1 MSDVHKKKR
10 SSSQTM
16 TIMIIAGLI
25 LGIIVGSIF
34 NIFIDST
41 FVQIVDQYIFNVL
54 GQVFLNLIFM
64 MVVPVV
70 FISIVLGVIN
80 VGDPKKLGVIGLK
93 TVGIYLMTTA
103 IAITIA
109 MGVANLLNPGEGRG
123 ILLESSEVTEYRNTE
138 FGGESDVNNI
148 DVNPQSFDETIISFV
163 PKNFFS
169 AMAETNMIQIITFA
183 IFIGIAIIVLQD
195 KVPSTIKL
203 LQEFEKIVMTI
214 VMAIMKYFAA
224 LGAFGLVATA
234 FTHAGF
240 GAIESL
246 GMYFLCVLIALLLHF
261 VLIYGSMV
269 RFFAKK
275 SFLWFI
281 KGFAPAMTVGFSTS
295 SSSAVLPVSLKAAQE
310 NLKIRESISSFVQP
324 LGATV
329 NMDGTAIMQGV
340 ATVFI
345 AQLSGVDLSITEMVT
360 VVVIATIA
368 SIGTAGVP
376 GVGLIMLAMVLT
388 SIGLDPAAI
397 GIIIGIDRLLD
408 MTRTV
413 VNISGDAAVALVIN
427 EQETRK
433 SKVTN

>member
-1 MSDVHKKKR
+1 MSEVQKKKR

-16 TIMIIAGLI
+16 TIMIIAGLV

-214 VMAIMKYFAA
+214 VMAIMKIGRA
-224 LGAFGLVATA
+224 
-234 FTHAGF
+234 
-240 GAIESL
+240 S
-246 GMYFLCVLIALLLHF
+246 C
-261 VLIYGSMV
+261 
-269 RFFAKK
+269 
-275 SFLWFI
+275 
-281 KGFAPAMTVGFSTS
+281 
-295 SSSAVLPVSLKAAQE
+295 
-310 NLKIRESISSFVQP
+310 RERV
-324 LGATV
+324 
-329 NMDGTAIMQGV
+329 
-340 ATVFI
+340 
-345 AQLSGVDLSITEMVT
+345 
-360 VVVIATIA
+360 
-368 SIGTAGVP
+368 
-376 GVGLIMLAMVLT
+376 
-388 SIGLDPAAI
+388 
-397 GIIIGIDRLLD
+397 
-408 MTRTV
+408 
-413 VNISGDAAVALVIN
+413 
-427 EQETRK
+427 
-433 SKVTN
+433 

>member
-1 MSDVHKKKR
+1 
-10 SSSQTM
+10 
-16 TIMIIAGLI
+16 
-25 LGIIVGSIF
+25 
-34 NIFIDST
+34 
-41 FVQIVDQYIFNVL
+41 
-54 GQVFLNLIFM
+54 
-64 MVVPVV
+64 
-70 FISIVLGVIN
+70 
-80 VGDPKKLGVIGLK
+80 
-93 TVGIYLMTTA
+93 TVGIYLMTTF

-109 MGVANLLNPGEGRG
+109 MVVANLLNPGEGRG

-224 LGAFGLVATA
+224 LGLVATA
-234 FTHAGF
+234 FSSAGF
-240 GAIESL
+240 RAIVSL

-310 NLKIRESISSFVQP
+310 N
-324 LGATV
+324 
-329 NMDGTAIMQGV
+329 
-340 ATVFI
+340 
-345 AQLSGVDLSITEMVT
+345 
-360 VVVIATIA
+360 
-368 SIGTAGVP
+368 
-376 GVGLIMLAMVLT
+376 
-388 SIGLDPAAI
+388 
-397 GIIIGIDRLLD
+397 
-408 MTRTV
+408 
-413 VNISGDAAVALVIN
+413 
-427 EQETRK
+427 
-433 SKVTN
+433 